1 MEVLFMSRD
10 FKLSTKSQTVLD
22 LFAGTHECHDSKW
35 KDTQIP
41 YSSYIAHYIA
51 QETDSHN
58 ISPCSH
64 GNMIIIFA

>member
-41 YSSYIAHYIA
+41 YSSYIA